1 MKVDINNIHITEE
14 LICAFVDGKTTQE
27 EDRLI
32 YARMS
37 IDKQFANEVQD
48 LMEAMEAISETE
60 RQEVDLLESSQVVA
74 AAAFSSEIINRD
86 MNSTDFVASAS
97 MSESS
102 DDLADDFLNALGE
115 DEPNDIK

>member
-48 LMEAMEAISETE
+48 LMEAMEAISEIE
-60 RQEVDLLESSQVVA
+60 RQEVDLFESSQVA

-86 MNSTDFVASAS
+86 MNSTDFVVSAS

-102 DDLADDFLNALGE
+102 DDLADDFLNALGD

>member
-60 RQEVDLLESSQVVA
+60 RQKVDLLESSQVA

-86 MNSTDFVASAS
+86 MNSTDFVVSAS

-102 DDLADDFLNALGE
+102 DDLADDFLNALGD